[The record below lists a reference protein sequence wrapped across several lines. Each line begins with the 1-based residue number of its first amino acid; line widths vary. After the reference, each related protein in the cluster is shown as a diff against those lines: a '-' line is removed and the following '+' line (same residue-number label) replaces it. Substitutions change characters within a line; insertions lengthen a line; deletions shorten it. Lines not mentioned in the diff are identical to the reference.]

1 MKIVFMGT
9 PEPAAK
15 CLQALIDAQEEVV
28 LAVSQPDRPKG
39 RHLHVAASPVKE
51 LAQKYNIRIETP
63 EKIKDPNFI
72 NKIKGFLPDLIV
84 IVAYGRILPRE
95 ILTIPKYG
103 SINLHASLLPQYR
116 GAAPI
121 QWAIMK
127 GEAETGVTVMRV
139 AEALDTGDILL
150 QKKVGIDPEDTAET
164 LEEKLFAEGAGVLL
178 QAIELIKSG
187 KAKYTPQKEAEVS
200 YAALITKE
208 SGEIDWKKPAFEIN
222 NRIRA
227 LIHWPV
233 AHTFHQGKMLKIFK
247 AEPVEL
253 QGDHKPG
260 QVAGPLV
267 IACAPGGLKLI
278 EVQPASGRRM
288 PAEDFWRGHKLKTGD
303 IFPS

>member
-9 PEPAAK
+9 PGPAAK

-39 RHLHVAASPVKE
+39 RHLLVSSSPVKE
-51 LAQKYNIRIETP
+51 LARKYNIHIETP
-63 EKIKDPNFI
+63 EKVRDPIFI
-72 NKIKGFLPDLIV
+72 NKIKSYLPDLIV

-95 ILTIPKYG
+95 ILTIPKFG
-103 SINLHASLLPQYR
+103 SINLHASLLPKYR

-121 QWAIMK
+121 QWAILK
-127 GEAETGVTVMRV
+127 GEAETGITVMRV

-164 LEEKLFAEGAGVLL
+164 LEEKLFEAGASVLL
-178 QAIELIKSG
+178 EAIQQIKEG
-187 KAKYTPQKEAEVS
+187 KAQYTPQKEAEAT

-227 LIHWPV
+227 LIPWPA
-233 AHTFHQGKMLKIFK
+233 AHTFYQGKMLKLFK
-247 AEPVEL
+247 AEPIEL
-253 QGDHKPG
+253 NGEYKPG
-260 QVAGPLV
+260 QVVEPMV
-267 IACAPGGLKLI
+267 IACAPGGLRLK

-288 PAEDFWRGHKLKTGD
+288 PAEDFWHGHKIKAGD